1 MEELEKHNTAGDLWI
16 AVEGSVF
23 DMTKCVQPLNFSS
36 FWTFLLLL
44 LLFLTFFL
52 FFFFFYFFFFFSLFR
67 YHLNHP
73 GFGGPGIILKNA
85 GGDATHGFKHAKHSP
100 KAVGIRD
107 ALKIGEV
114 SFWGYFN
121 VST

>member
-1 MEELEKHNTAGDLWI
+1 MEEVEKHNTAGDLWI

-23 DMTKCVQPLNFSS
+23 DMTKCVQPLNFSYL
-36 FWTFLLLL
+36 FGLILTF
-44 LLFLTFFL
+44 FFL
-52 FFFFFYFFFFFSLFR
+52 FFSFSFSLFR

-100 KAVGIRD
+100 KAVGVRD
-107 ALKIGEV
+107 ALKIREV
-114 SFWGYFN
+114 SFWGYSMTKYLTIF
-121 VST
+121 